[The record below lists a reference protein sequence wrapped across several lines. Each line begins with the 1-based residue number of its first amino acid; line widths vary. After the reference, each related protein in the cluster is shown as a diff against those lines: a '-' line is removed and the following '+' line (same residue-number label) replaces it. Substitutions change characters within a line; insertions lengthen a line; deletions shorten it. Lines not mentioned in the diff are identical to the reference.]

1 MRTPTKAKA
10 VTPPTNLESFR
21 EAIIARH
28 ETLSPRL
35 RQIAAYVL
43 EHSNEIGLEN
53 QAEIARRCGV
63 HPPTMVRFAKEFGF
77 TGAGQ
82 MQRLF
87 RDELINSAP
96 SRSWTE
102 RLRQAN
108 LQTHDGHV
116 LTPYKLVRE
125 FAAANIVALGHLQ
138 ETISPDALEQAVD
151 MIDRAASVYI
161 CGLRRSFS
169 IAVWLAYA
177 LRHVD
182 KPVHLL
188 DGLGGMLGEQTELI
202 RKTDLMFAISFR
214 PYAKETADA
223 VTHAKLSGVP
233 VIAISDTELSPV
245 SRHADVSFNVK
256 DAEVRNFRSLTGSM
270 CIVQALVISYA
281 QRIESGRASV

>member
-1 MRTPTKAKA
+1 MKTKEL
-10 VTPPTNLESFR
+10 TPPTNLESFR

-28 ETLSPRL
+28 DTLSPRL

-77 TGAGQ
+77 SGAGQ

-96 SRSWTE
+96 SPSWAE
-102 RLRQAN
+102 RIRQAN
-108 LQTHDGHV
+108 LQTNDVRG
-116 LTPYKLVRE
+116 LTPYRLLQE
-125 FAAANIVALGHLQ
+125 FAAANIIALGHIQ
-138 ETISPDALEQAVD
+138 ETVSPHALEQAVG

-188 DGLGGMLGEQTELI
+188 DGHGGMLGEQTALI
-202 RKTDLMFAISFR
+202 KKTDLMFAISFR
-214 PYAKETADA
+214 PYAKETAEA
-223 VTHAKLSGVP
+223 VAHAKQLGAP
-233 VIAISDTELSPV
+233 IIAISDSELSPV
-245 SRHADVSFNVK
+245 SRLADVSFNVK

-281 QRIESGRASV
+281 QRVESGRFSA

>member
-1 MRTPTKAKA
+1 MDTNGGMDL
-10 VTPPTNLESFR
+10 TPPTSLEAFR
-21 EAIIARH
+21 AAIIARH
-28 ETLSPRL
+28 ESLSPRL

-43 EHSNEIGLEN
+43 EHSNEIGLET

-77 TGAGQ
+77 DGAGQ

-87 RDELINSAP
+87 RDELINSSP
-96 SRSWTE
+96 SPSWTE
-102 RLRQAN
+102 RIRQAN
-108 LQTHDGHV
+108 LQTSDGRG
-116 LTPYKLVRE
+116 LTPYELVRE
-125 FAAANIVALGHLQ
+125 FAAANIIALGHLQ
-138 ETISPDALEQAVD
+138 ETVSPVDLERAVD
-151 MIDRAASVYI
+151 LIDRAASVYI

-188 DGLGGMLGEQTELI
+188 DGLGGMLGEQSALI
-202 RKTDLMFAISFR
+202 KKSDLMFAISFR
-214 PYAKETADA
+214 PYAKETAEV
-223 VTHAKLSGVP
+223 VTHAKQVGAP

-245 SRHADVSFNVK
+245 SRLADVSFNVK

-270 CIVQALVISYA
+270 CIVQTLVISYA
-281 QRIESGRASV
+281 QRIESRRFTA

>member
-1 MRTPTKAKA
+1 MDAIVGKAL
-10 VTPPTNLESFR
+10 TPPNSLESFR
-21 EAIIARH
+21 EAIITRH

-43 EHSNEIGLEN
+43 EHSNEIGLET

-77 TGAGQ
+77 DGAGQ

-96 SRSWTE
+96 SPSWTE
-102 RLRQAN
+102 RIRQAN
-108 LQTHDGHV
+108 LQTNDGRG
-116 LTPYKLVRE
+116 LTPYELVQE
-125 FAAANIVALGHLQ
+125 FAAANIIALGHIQ
-138 ETISPDALEQAVD
+138 ETVSPHDMERAVD
-151 MIDRAASVYI
+151 MIDRADSVYI

-182 KPVHLL
+182 KPVHLV
-188 DGLGGMLGEQTELI
+188 DGLGGMLNEQMALI
-202 RKTDLMFAISFR
+202 KKTDLMFAISFR

-223 VTHAKLSGVP
+223 VTHAKRAGAP
-233 VIAISDTELSPV
+233 AIAISDTELSPV
-245 SRHADVSFNVK
+245 SRQADVSFNVK

-270 CIVQALVISYA
+270 CIAQTLVISYA
-281 QRIESGRASV
+281 QRIESRRFST

>member
-1 MRTPTKAKA
+1 MPTKTKEL
-10 VTPPTNLESFR
+10 TPPASLESFR
-21 EAIIARH
+21 EVIIARH
-28 ETLSPRL
+28 DTLSPRL

-77 TGAGQ
+77 SGASQ

-96 SRSWTE
+96 NPSWAE
-102 RLRQAN
+102 RIRQAN
-108 LQTHDGHV
+108 LQANDVRG
-116 LTPYKLVRE
+116 LTPYRLLQE
-125 FAAANIVALGHLQ
+125 FAAANIIALGHIQ
-138 ETISPDALEQAVD
+138 ETVSSHALEQAVG

-188 DGLGGMLGEQTELI
+188 DGHGGMLGEQTALI
-202 RKTDLMFAISFR
+202 KKTDLMFAISFR
-214 PYAKETADA
+214 PYATETAGA
-223 VTHAKLSGVP
+223 VTHAKQLGAP
-233 VIAISDTELSPV
+233 IIAISDSELSPI
-245 SRHADVSFNVK
+245 SRQADVSFNVK

-270 CIVQALVISYA
+270 CIVQALVIGYA
-281 QRIESGRASV
+281 QRVESGRFSA